1 MKKILLTI
9 FGYSFGL
16 IVILAVLAIPVG
28 GLYESGRS
36 FFYLTKYEHSTGKI
50 TRCES
55 RQFKKR
61 TKYAPVVVTE
71 FGLRI
76 KARWYGSKES
86 CKENIG
92 QNISVLI
99 DPKNS
104 DHGVLNTF
112 VERWMLASI
121 LLGITSLFFFGY
133 LKKKAIK

>member
-1 MKKILLTI
+1 MKNILQTV
-9 FGYSFGL
+9 FVYGFGL
-16 IVILAVLAIPVG
+16 FAILAVLAIPVG

-36 FFYLTKYEHSTGKI
+36 IFYLTKYEHNTGKV

-55 RQFKKR
+55 RRFKKR

-71 FGLRI
+71 SGLRI

-86 CKENIG
+86 CRENIG
-92 QNISVLI
+92 QNVSVLI
-99 DPKNS
+99 DPENP

-133 LKKKAIK
+133 LRKL

>member
-1 MKKILLTI
+1 MKNILQTV
-9 FGYSFGL
+9 FVYGFGL
-16 IVILAVLAIPVG
+16 FAILAVLAIPVG

-36 FFYLTKYEHSTGKI
+36 IFYLTKYEHSTGRV
-50 TRCES
+50 THCES
-55 RQFKKR
+55 RRFKKR
-61 TKYAPVVVTE
+61 TKYAPVVVAE
-71 FGLRI
+71 SGLRI

-86 CKENIG
+86 CRENIG

-99 DPKNS
+99 DPENP

-133 LKKKAIK
+133 LRKKSA